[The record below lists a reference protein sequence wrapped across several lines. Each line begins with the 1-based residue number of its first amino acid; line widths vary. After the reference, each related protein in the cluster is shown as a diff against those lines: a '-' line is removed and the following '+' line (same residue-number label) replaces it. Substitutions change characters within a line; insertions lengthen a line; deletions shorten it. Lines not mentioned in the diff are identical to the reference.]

1 MENLTKEE
9 YEDMIEYYIQVI
21 KDLEV
26 IYYNMKQDLI
36 NLEVIE

>member
-21 KDLEV
+21 EDLEV